1 MVLQAEEK
9 KKGIAPDALCDWLL
23 QFKGQDAE
31 LRVVVGWKGQVVRAT
46 LNWV

>member
-1 MVLQAEEK
+1 MVLQAEDK

-46 LNWV
+46 LNWA